1 MSSTS
6 LWDRSTKFFWL
17 PLLALTALLIT
28 GCESPQRTVDSLR
41 AQITSYKAAPDDKK
55 QADIEKSLAK
65 LETQVNELE
74 KKNDDQAGYYK
85 EELLTLRGDYRD
97 AKLAKA
103 VQDAKNAIQGL
114 GEAVKDGAKNIGDLF
129 KSSGTK

>member
-6 LWDRSTKFFWL
+6 LWDRSSKFFWL

-28 GCESPQRTVDSLR
+28 GCDSPQRTVDTLR
-41 AQITSYKAAPDDKK
+41 VQITSYKAAPDEKK
-55 QADIEKSLAK
+55 QAEIEQSLAK
-65 LETQVNELE
+65 LQSQVDALQ
-74 KKNDDQAGYYK
+74 KKNDDQAGYFN

-114 GEAVKDGAKNIGDLF
+114 GQAVKDGAKNIGDIF

>member
-6 LWDRSTKFFWL
+6 LWPGVRKSFWL
-17 PLLALTALLIT
+17 PLLALTALVLT
-28 GCESPQRTVDSLR
+28 GCDSPQRTVDTLR
-41 AQITSYKAAPDDKK
+41 AQITAYKKAPDDAK
-55 QADIEKSLAK
+55 QAEIEQSLAK
-65 LETQVNELE
+65 LQSQVDALQ
-74 KKNDDQAGYYK
+74 KKNDDQAGYFN
-85 EELLTLRGDYRD
+85 EELLNLRRDYGE

-103 VQDAKNAIQGL
+103 LQDGKKALQGI